1 MVPVAAAAVGA
12 TLGAGFDSLG
22 GAIGNAMVKNDRRV
36 ALSLGWCMA
45 LAVVLYASSSWLAEV
60 AEKNGAGSMAIY
72 RRGPER

>member
-12 TLGAGFDSLG
+12 TLGVGFDSLG

-45 LAVVLYASSSWLAEV
+45 GFVLYASSSWLAEV

>member
-1 MVPVAAAAVGA
+1 VKRQGGGDDYGLAALAAVMVPVAAAAVGA

-45 LAVVLYASSSWLAEV
+45 GCCSLC
-60 AEKNGAGSMAIY
+60 
-72 RRGPER
+72 